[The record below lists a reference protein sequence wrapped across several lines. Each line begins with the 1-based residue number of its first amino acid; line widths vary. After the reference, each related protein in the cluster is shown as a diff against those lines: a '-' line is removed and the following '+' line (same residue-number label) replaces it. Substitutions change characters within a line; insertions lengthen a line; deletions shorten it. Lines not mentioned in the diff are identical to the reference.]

1 MKLEATLAWRNIWR
15 SKKRTLITVSSILF
29 AVLFSMF
36 GASMNRGTHDQMIRA
51 MTEYH
56 TGFIRVQDPAFE
68 QEPSLD
74 NAIYMEND
82 FAGEIERMHQA
93 IDFVMPR
100 IETFILASS
109 DLQTRAVMLMG
120 VDFELEERLNGL
132 ASRLQEGVLPDGT
145 DRTDSGL
152 VLGSRLASRMQ
163 VMVGDSLILLG
174 QGRFGMTAAAIYPV
188 VGILL
193 HPVSE
198 MDNQIVYLHIS
209 EAQYLLSS
217 EDHVTS
223 LLVTPTRL
231 HDVDMVAAEL
241 NLHLQ
246 KDHLIALTWAELM
259 PELLQAVAFDM
270 AGFYLFSGILYV
282 VIGFGLFGTILMMT
296 LERRREMGVLL
307 AVGMKRTLLARVM
320 LLETFFIGLIG
331 VTAGL
336 ILGGFVLTYFYHN
349 PIPLADGMADMIEDI
364 GYEPVI
370 LFSLN
375 PSLFWSQA
383 VIILTMSMAVSLY
396 PVTKIL
402 KMDVLSASRG
412 I

>member
-1 MKLEATLAWRNIWR
+1 MKLEFTLAWRNIWR

-51 MTEYH
+51 MTEFH
-56 TGFIRVQDPAFE
+56 TGFIRVQDPLFE
-68 QEPSLD
+68 EEPSLD
-74 NAIYMEND
+74 NAIFMD
-82 FAGEIERMHQA
+82 DAFAAEIAGMHPA
-93 IDFVMPR
+93 IEFVVPR

-109 DLQTRAVMLMG
+109 DQQSRAVMLMG
-120 VDFELEERLNGL
+120 VDFDIEERMNGL
-132 ASRLQEGVLPDGT
+132 ASRLREGVLPDESDAAGA
-145 DRTDSGL
+145 
-152 VLGSRLASRMQ
+152 VLGVRLASRLQ
-163 VMVGDSLILLG
+163 VAVGDSIVLLG
-174 QGRFGMTAAAIYPV
+174 QGRFGMTAAAIYPIA
-188 VGILL
+188 GILS

-198 MDNQIVYLHIS
+198 MDNQIVYLHLK
-209 EAQYLLSS
+209 EAQFLLSS

-223 LLVTPTRL
+223 LLVTPGRL
-231 HDVDMVAAEL
+231 QDVNRVTAEL
-241 NLHLQ
+241 NAQLHQ
-246 KDHLIALTWAELM
+246 DNLIALTWAELM

-270 AGFYLFSGILYV
+270 AGFYMFSGILYI

-296 LERRREMGVLL
+296 LERRREMGVLM
-307 AVGMKRTLLARVM
+307 AVGMKRWLLARVM

-331 VTAGL
+331 VALGLVAGG
-336 ILGGFVLTYFYHN
+336 ILLFYFYHN
-349 PIPLADGMADMIEDI
+349 PIPLADGMADMIEDM
-364 GYEPVI
+364 GYEPLI
-370 LFSLN
+370 TFSVN
-375 PSLFWSQA
+375 PALFWSQA